1 MPVRHL
7 EAEEARRRHVKKFGV
22 EVRGEGGGT
31 AHNAAGKTHTAHGR
45 RLSTAKG
52 RTKATDTART
62 APIPALCESSA
73 EARLHPSPRGSGPSG
88 HTGHARGP
96 LTDRGTQNA
105 DILPRGLVQKRAP
118 KQMLAHGVTAPAF
131 LSESQESLIVR
142 LRAGEAF
149 PAACV
154 SFRERSGERVDR
166 SVRATGATTHTDLG
180 PRPPVGS
187 GGGGSLCHRTAWTL
201 DAREH
206 ETREKSAE
214 APRVAWAEPGVRWRQ
229 GDCAVAAAFPAQTA
243 KRDRAETSEAT
254 AASAALRVGCRAAD
268 GQRGGGGGQRSE
280 TTGQLARRS
289 LFGLVGH
296 GEPGGGTPARQ
307 AALAEGLG
315 STGDDR
321 HARRGPRQRV
331 FASLPL
337 LRRPQ
342 A

>member
-22 EVRGEGGGT
+22 EVRAQPVFPLAEPLGPERRPHLDGSGST
-31 AHNAAGKTHTAHGR
+31 HGR
-45 RLSTAKG
+45 VAG
-52 RTKATDTART
+52 EAA
-62 APIPALCESSA
+62 AA
-73 EARLHPSPRGSGPSG
+73 EKKTPSG

-149 PAACV
+149 PAAACV

-229 GDCAVAAAFPAQTA
+229 GGTAAATCGGERRRSQSVDCAVAAAFPAQTA

-315 STGDDR
+315 STGDD
-321 HARRGPRQRV
+321 
-331 FASLPL
+331 
-337 LRRPQ
+337 
-342 A
+342 